1 MKEVR
6 DRIYIET
13 GYVGA
18 NVGCIA
24 TDEGAILID
33 TPMIPADAWKWL
45 RRVARIAK
53 GGLAY
58 LINTDYH
65 SAHVLGNC
73 FFPAVIIGHEL
84 TWHELK
90 THGEA
95 TLQRFIE
102 EQKIQDPRVAA
113 DLVEAR
119 VVAPEVTIS
128 DKLNLYKGNRAVEVI
143 FLGGHTPASIGVYVA
158 DAKTLFAGDVVVT
171 DRHPDLSQAQTEQW
185 LQTLKQIRQM
195 DVEVVAPGHGE
206 PCGLE
211 GVDALIAYI
220 EEMRR
225 HVESL
230 YRGGA
235 SRRETVDKVRTAM
248 LDRFPVLPERRDAT
262 ILQIRSGIERIY
274 EEIRKSQ

>member
-1 MKEVR
+1 MKEIKNG
-6 DRIYIET
+6 IYVET

-33 TPMIPADAWKWL
+33 APMLPADAWKWL

-65 SAHVLGNC
+65 ATHVLGNC

-84 TWHELK
+84 TWRELK
-90 THGEA
+90 AHGEA
-95 TLQRFIE
+95 MMLRFIE
-102 EQKIQDPRVAA
+102 EQKAKDPQAAA

-119 VVAPEVTIS
+119 VAPPEVTIS
-128 DKLNLYKGNRAVEVI
+128 DRLHLYKGNRAVEVF
-143 FLGGHTPASIGVYVA
+143 FLGGHTPASIGAYVPEE
-158 DAKTLFAGDVVVT
+158 KILFAGDVVVT

-185 LQTLKQIRQM
+185 VQALKQIRQM
-195 DVEVVAPGHGE
+195 EVETVVPGHGE
-206 PCGLE
+206 PCGLDE
-211 GVDALIAYI
+211 VDKLIAYI
-220 EEMRR
+220 EEMRQR
-225 HVESL
+225 VGNL

-235 SRRETVDKVRTAM
+235 SRRETVDKARAAM
-248 LDRFPVLPERRDAT
+248 LERLPIPPDRREAT
-262 ILQIRSGIERIY
+262 VLQIRAGIERIY